1 MIDYKRGKFANAE
14 AGFTESFTFST
25 VLTFNEVN
33 TYSSL
38 ATYDFSPTYWRQEN
52 SRNYQNGFY
61 SEFRTIYFDQDG
73 QSFSLEI
80 DAGGANGYEYATAQS
95 VECDSFVP
103 TTFTRRRV
111 LGGAT
116 YTETGF
122 VNLTYNAVQNRTGS
136 GQGVYAGSTRDYRTA
151 NSSGGETLNYDR
163 YAYAS
168 DTDAN
173 GMNGGCHYNAPA
185 TNGSSTVNEIIYT
198 ESAANSGIE
207 DTTPKISQNKVADE
221 VIKMYPNPCG
231 LIGWNNTNNSKT
243 IRAGWLVD
251 YNFQPEKVFLTRT
264 TEITSTGQTAVKP
277 TNGTES
283 YYDTENFT
291 LFLQKTTQGNVLS
304 TLETKVE
311 SYSTKTIVTDWTS
324 TDSTDWTS
332 TGTSETTQYTTVAE
346 GTTTYSVNEL
356 GEAIQYNTT
365 YRKNET
371 TDATT
376 TVLSTSTK
384 QTTILGGTTETTTA
398 DRTLTDGTAT
408 ETTEAEVSTWV
419 EGNSSRFILAETDVT
434 FTPVFSDT
442 GGFVPTCITFNT
454 SDYSKVAFDIENYNT
469 EATPYF
475 TYASTSISEGPLVGE
490 GIYITSANVYKRQD
504 FEVMYTVKQTPA
516 INEEVYYAI
525 DDFFVAEPEKE
536 KTYINNFQVGEKNI
550 DFVTNTPEDFLR
562 VSWTGSTLRWTY
574 TTSNFVSATL
584 TSESQFLSSPYE
596 YYETYFSQQ
605 TSKYT
610 ASRVSAVLTNKIDY
624 LPIYWDSFGR
634 TFVAG
639 WKSYLNNTTASS
651 FSTYTVLGSKLYN
664 GYVVDPDDGKNRT
677 RKFLTR
683 SRHDI
688 YNFTTEIGDRAID
701 LRDIGFRPVSSVK
714 EITALYSGDLK
725 AAGWYGFGVINK
737 TDILDQLTP
746 YLGMSSRFS
755 GRGNKTPSGEDLLN
769 LSYTNISSAPVNF
782 SESGSLFFNGGCNV
796 DLGEQNGTLSW
807 YRQKEQEQ
815 LSLFGTST
823 KLLATYSDTYETL
836 NSKGDPT
843 ISASYTFGTYSLYM
857 DSSYSQEFDDLLMT
871 VGTAG
876 LYRPLVKETIGD
888 VDNQYF
894 NTDSYGADCLG
905 VVENLLSYSYGQS
918 SLLTGRGGGYLYDIT
933 APKNNKPL
941 TLVVPRAE
949 VIVSKYTAPNK
960 FIKDTIVNKDAWA
973 TFTIQDGF
981 RRRIELRP
989 LVRVY
994 KQEPTDGNFFG
1005 FFGGN
1010 QREEFDKYGTDE
1022 IIPYQLSL
1030 SLDGWNGPLSTACST

>member
-1 MIDYKRGKFANAE
+1 MIDYQRGKFANAKG
-14 AGFTESFTFST
+14 GFTQSFTFST
-25 VLTFNEVN
+25 VLTFNDVA

-38 ATYDFSPTYWRQEN
+38 GTYSFAPTYYKKEN
-52 SRNYQNGFY
+52 FASYQNGFS
-61 SEFRTIYFDQDG
+61 SEFSTVYFDQDG
-73 QSFSLEI
+73 NSFSLEI
-80 DAGGANGYEYATAQS
+80 DIGGANGYNYATEQS

-103 TTFTRRRV
+103 TTFTRRFPNV
-111 LGGAT
+111 TNT
-116 YTETGF
+116 YTEAGF
-122 VNLTYNAVQNRTGS
+122 VNQTYNAVFNRTGS
-136 GQGVYAGSTRDYRTA
+136 GQGVYAGSTRDYVTFD
-151 NSSGGETLNYDR
+151 NFGGVTLNYDR
-163 YAYAS
+163 YAYGS

-173 GMNGGCHYNAPA
+173 GAFGGCHYDVPA
-185 TNGSSTVNEIIYT
+185 TNGNSSSFEYTYT
-198 ESAANSGIE
+198 ETAADTGFG
-207 DTTPKISQNKVADE
+207 DTTPKISKNKVADE

-231 LIGWNNTNNSKT
+231 LIGWNNSMNSDT
-243 IRAGWLVD
+243 IRAQWLVD
-251 YNFQPEKVFLTRT
+251 YNFQPQKVFLTRT

-277 TNGTES
+277 TSGTES

-291 LFLQKTTQGNVLS
+291 LFLQKTTKGNVLS

-311 SYSTKTIVTDWTS
+311 SYTTKTIVTDWTS

-332 TGTSETTQYTTVAE
+332 TGTSETTQYTTIAE

-356 GEAIQYNTT
+356 GEAIEYNTT

-384 QTTILGGTTETTTA
+384 ETTVLGGTTETTTA

-419 EGNSSRFILAETDVT
+419 EGNSSRFIVAETDVT

-454 SDYSKVAFDIENYNT
+454 SDYSKIAFDIENYNT
-469 EATPYF
+469 AATPYF
-475 TYASTSISEGPLVGE
+475 TVNSTSVSASPLLGE
-490 GIYITSANVYKRQD
+490 GLYITTANVYKIQD
-504 FEVMYTVKQTPA
+504 FEVMYTVKQIPA
-516 INEEVYYAI
+516 LNEESYYAI
-525 DDFFVAEPEKE
+525 DDFFVAIPEKE
-536 KTYINNFQVGEKNI
+536 TVYINNFQAGERTI
-550 DFVTNTPEDFLR
+550 ELVADPAEDFL
-562 VSWTGSTLRWTY
+562 VAKWTGSTLRWTY
-574 TTSNFVSATL
+574 TTSNFVSDTL
-584 TSESQFLSSPYE
+584 TSESQFLSRSYE
-596 YYETYFSQQ
+596 YYDRYFKEQ
-605 TSKYT
+605 TRKYT
-610 ASRVSAVLTNKIDY
+610 VSRVSAVLTNKIDY
-624 LPIYWDSFGR
+624 LPIYWDGFGN
-634 TFVAG
+634 FVAG

-651 FSTYTVLGSKLYN
+651 SSTYTVLGRKLYR
-664 GYVVDPDDGKNRT
+664 GYALDPDDGQART
-677 RKFLTR
+677 SKFVTR
-683 SRHDI
+683 SQHDI
-688 YNFTTEIGDRAID
+688 YKFTTEIGDKFID
-701 LRDIGFRPVSSVK
+701 LRNMGYQPVSSVK

-737 TDILDQLTP
+737 TDILENLTP
-746 YLGMSSRFS
+746 YLGMSSQFS
-755 GRGNKTPSGEDLLN
+755 GRGGKIPSAEDLLN

-807 YRQKEQEQ
+807 YRQKEEEE

-823 KLLATYSDTYETL
+823 KLLATYTDTYETV

-857 DSSYSQEFDDLLMT
+857 DSSYSQEEFDDLLMT

-876 LYRPLVKETIGD
+876 LYRPLVKETRGD
-888 VDNQYF
+888 VDGQYF

-933 APKNNKPL
+933 APKNNNPL

-973 TFTIQDGF
+973 TFTIEDGF

-994 KQEPTDGNFFG
+994 KEEPADNNFFV
-1005 FFGGN
+1005 FGIEGR
-1010 QREEFDKYGTDE
+1010 REEFDKYGADE
-1022 IIPYQLSL
+1022 IIPYQLPL
-1030 SLDGWNGPLSTACST
+1030 SLDGWNGPLVTACST